1 MGIFTKKK
9 PKEVNR
15 RESLAGIPIRN
26 ESLTVLEKDDG
37 SGSVVK
43 ISVPRGVH
51 FLDRFRPAVME
62 KRFEL
67 DELGT
72 YVLGLIDDKKSA
84 RELVDAFASHH
95 GVNRREAELSV
106 VSFLKMLMQRQVV
119 SIVVDPK

>member
-1 MGIFTKKK
+1 MGIFTKRK

-15 RESLAGIPIRN
+15 RESLAGIPVRS
-26 ESLTVLEKDDG
+26 ESLAVLEKDDG

-43 ISVPRGVH
+43 IRVPRSAH

-72 YVLGLIDDKKSA
+72 YVLGLIDGKKSS
-84 RELVDAFASHH
+84 RELVDAFASDY

-106 VSFLKMLMQRQVV
+106 VSFLKMLMQRQVI
-119 SIVVDPK
+119 SIVVDSQ

>member
-1 MGIFTKKK
+1 MGIFTKRK

-15 RESLAGIPIRN
+15 RESLAGIPIRS

-43 ISVPRGVH
+43 IRVPRSAH

-72 YVLGLIDDKKSA
+72 YVLGLIDGKKSS
-84 RELVDAFASHH
+84 RELVDAFASDY

-106 VSFLKMLMQRQVV
+106 VSFLKMLMQRQVI
-119 SIVVDPK
+119 SIVVDSQ